1 MPQVK
6 VNALSYAQLIKT
18 LLPGCYTLP
27 ELAEETGLHYMTV
40 RAYVRELHKAGVI
53 HISHWEKDCRDRDA
67 LRVYKLGKGR
77 DAKREKLTAAQR
89 QARVRARQQMA
100 RLLNLKEVTT

>member
-1 MPQVK
+1 MPTVK
-6 VNALSYAQLIKT
+6 VNAMSYAQLIKA
-18 LLPGCYTLP
+18 LMPGCFTLQ
-27 ELAEETGLHYMTV
+27 ELADESGLHYLTV
-40 RAYVRELHKAGVI
+40 CEHTRELHKAGVI
-53 HISHWEKDCRDRDA
+53 YISHWEKDSRDRDA

-100 RLLNLKEVTT
+100 RLLNLEVTT